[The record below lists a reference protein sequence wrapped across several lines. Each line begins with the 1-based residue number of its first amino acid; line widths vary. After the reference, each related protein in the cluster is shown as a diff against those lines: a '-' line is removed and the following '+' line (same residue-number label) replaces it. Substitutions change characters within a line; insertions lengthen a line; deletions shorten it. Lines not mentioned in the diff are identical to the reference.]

1 MDWEWFAFGLLA
13 LLTLGGALA
22 VVLPPF
28 GRNPLH
34 AALALLLTFTSLAGL
49 MVMLQA
55 HLVAAMQV
63 LVYAG
68 AVMVLFVFVVLLL
81 NLRRQDLGDAR
92 VTPWK
97 VVGVVAVLAFLG
109 KAGTML
115 WAALPLLGDPASCV
129 GREAEFG
136 QTRAVAADL
145 LTTYLVPFEV
155 TSVLLLVAVVGAL
168 AIARRQRGGGAA

>member
-1 MDWEWFAFGLLA
+1 MDWEWFAFGVLA
-13 LLTLGGALA
+13 LLTVGGALA
-22 VVLPPF
+22 VLLPPF

-68 AVMVLFVFVVLLL
+68 AVMVLFIFVVLLL
-81 NLRRQDLGDAR
+81 NLRREDLGGPR
-92 VTPWK
+92 GTPWK
-97 VVGVVAVLAFLG
+97 AVGVIAVGAFLA
-109 KAGTML
+109 KAAAML
-115 WAALPLLGDPASCV
+115 QATLPLLGEPASCV

-136 QTRAVAADL
+136 QARSVAADL
-145 LTTYLVPFEV
+145 LMTYLVPFEV
-155 TSVLLLVAVVGAL
+155 TSILLLVAVVGAL
-168 AIARRQRGGGAA
+168 AIARRSRGGGAA